1 MSFFESGITGKRLQ
15 RGARNPSYRRARPTM
30 GLGLSPA
37 ADLSQ
42 VLTELIDFGLGAF

>member
-15 RGARNPSYRRARPTM
+15 RGARKTSYRRARPTM

-37 ADLSQ
+37 ADLMS
-42 VLTELIDFGLGAF
+42 LLNIGFL